1 MQRIEDLKE
10 LMHTC
15 VETGY
20 LRGVQAMSP
29 LSDRIRKR
37 AAEDYL
43 VRNGLKKTLL
53 GRWVSE
59 GLIREHKGEN
69 NSPKW
74 YSLVEINEVIMAMR
88 YKNLVFNSK

>member
-20 LRGVQAMSP
+20 LRGVQAMNP
-29 LSDRIRKR
+29 TFDRIRKR
-37 AAEDYL
+37 AAEEHL
-43 VRNGLKKTLL
+43 VRNGLRKILL

-59 GLIREHKGEN
+59 GLLKEYKGEK

-74 YSLVEINEVIMAMR
+74 YSLVEINEVIMAVK
-88 YKNLVFNSK
+88 YKKIINV